1 MEASDSSEE
10 AVQGVLGQ
18 PEQALEQ
25 PQVPWRLRD
34 LGVALGWVAAAAILT
49 SIVLAIVFI
58 GPGST
63 TVQPPAQEPME
74 QELRRVFGVEP
85 TGPLPAL
92 PVPQSETEARDWTI
106 PFALGLTLLVEVT
119 FLGSAVWFGA
129 RRYRRGWD
137 VLGFRWPPRG
147 WWTPVVVLF
156 GAYLVLGAYVAI
168 IELSGLGDLTP
179 QSTLPE
185 DVFESPFTLPLAGVL
200 ALLAA
205 PLAEET
211 FFRGF
216 LFPGLRNRLG
226 TLRAALASSLFF
238 AVLHFNVGSIIPFTA
253 IGMLLTWAYV
263 VSGSLWMAI
272 GAHFAF
278 NAISFLITVAAGG
291 GT

>member
-1 MEASDSSEE
+1 MEASYSREE
-10 AVQGVLGQ
+10 AVQGVLDQ
-18 PEQALEQ
+18 PAETLQQ
-25 PQVPWRLRD
+25 QQVPWRLRD
-34 LGVALGWVAAAAILT
+34 LGLALGWVAAAAILT

-63 TVQPPAQEPME
+63 TVRAPAQEPME

-92 PVPQSETEARDWTI
+92 PLPESETETQDWTI
-106 PFALGLTLLVEVT
+106 PFALGLTLLVEVA
-119 FLGSAVWFGA
+119 FLGTAVWFGA
-129 RRYRRGWD
+129 RRYRRGWE
-137 VLGFRWPPRG
+137 VLGFRWPLRG
-147 WWTPVVVLF
+147 WWTPIAVLF
-156 GAYLVLGAYVAI
+156 GAYLVLGVYVAI
-168 IELSGLGDLTP
+168 IELSGLADLTP

-185 DVFESPFTLPLAGVL
+185 DVFDSPFTLPLAGVL

-226 TLRAALASSLFF
+226 TLRAALASSLLF
-238 AVLHFNVGSIIPFTA
+238 AVLHFNIGSIIPFTA
-253 IGMLLTWAYV
+253 IGMLLAWAYV

-278 NAISFLITVAAGG
+278 NAISFIITIAAGN
-291 GT
+291 

>member
-1 MEASDSSEE
+1 MEASYSREE
-10 AVQGVLGQ
+10 SVQAVVGQ
-18 PEQALEQ
+18 PEQTIQQA
-25 PQVPWRLRD
+25 QVPWRLRD
-34 LGVALGWVAAAAILT
+34 LGLALAWVAAAAILT
-49 SIVLAIVFI
+49 SIIVAIIAI
-58 GPGST
+58 GLGST
-63 TVQPPAQEPME
+63 TVRPPPQEPMA

-92 PVPQSETEARDWTI
+92 PLPESETETRDWTI
-106 PFALGLTLLVEVT
+106 PFALGLSLPVEAV

-129 RRYRRGWD
+129 RRYRRGLD
-137 VLGFRWPPRG
+137 VLGFRRPLRG

-156 GAYLVLGAYVAI
+156 GAYLVLAVYVAI
-168 IELSGLGDLTP
+168 MELSGLSDLTP

-185 DVFESPFTLPLAGVL
+185 DVFDSPFTLPLAGVL

-238 AVLHFNVGSIIPFTA
+238 AALHFNVGSIVPFTV
-253 IGMLLTWAYV
+253 IGMLLAWAYV

-278 NAISFLITVAAGG
+278 NAISFIISIAAGG

>member
-1 MEASDSSEE
+1 MEASYPREE
-10 AVQGVLGQ
+10 SVQAVLGQ
-18 PEQALEQ
+18 PERITER

-34 LGVALGWVAAAAILT
+34 LGLALAWVAAAAIFT
-49 SIVLAIVFI
+49 SIIMAIVII

-63 TVQPPAQEPME
+63 SVRPPPQEPMA

-92 PVPQSETEARDWTI
+92 PLLKSETETRDWTV
-106 PFALGLTLLVEVT
+106 PLALGLSLPVELA

-129 RRYRRGWD
+129 RRYRRGLE
-137 VLGFRWPPRG
+137 VLGFRRPARG

-156 GAYLVLGAYVAI
+156 GAYFVLAVYVGI

-185 DVFESPFTLPLAGVL
+185 DVFDNPFTLPLAGVL

-226 TLRAALASSLFF
+226 TWRAALASGLFF
-238 AVLHFNVGSIIPFTA
+238 AALHFNVGSVIPFTI
-253 IGMLLTWAYV
+253 IGMLLAWAYV

-278 NAISFLITVAAGG
+278 NAISFIITVAS

>member
-1 MEASDSSEE
+1 MKASYSSEE
-10 AVQGVLGQ
+10 AIRGVLDQ
-18 PEQALEQ
+18 PEQTRPQ

-34 LGVALGWVAAAAILT
+34 LGLALAWVAAAAIFT
-49 SIVLAIVFI
+49 SIVLAIIFI

-63 TVQPPAQEPME
+63 TVPPTPEDPLGE
-74 QELRRVFGVEP
+74 REKEL
-85 TGPLPAL
+85 
-92 PVPQSETEARDWTI
+92 RDWTI
-106 PFALGLTLLVEVT
+106 PVALASTLLVEAA
-119 FLGSAVWFGA
+119 FLGTAVWFGA

-137 VLGFRWPPRG
+137 VLGFCRPLRG
-147 WWTPVVVLF
+147 WWTPIAVLF
-156 GAYLVLGAYVAI
+156 GAYLVLGVYVAI
-168 IELSGLGDLTP
+168 MELSGLSDLTP

-185 DVFESPFTLPLAGVL
+185 DVFDNPFALPLAGVL

-216 LFPGLRNRLG
+216 LFPGLRNRWG
-226 TLRAALASSLFF
+226 TMRAALASSLLF
-238 AVLHFNVGSIIPFTA
+238 ALLHFNVGSIVPFTV
-253 IGMLLTWAYV
+253 IGMLLAWAYL

-272 GAHFAF
+272 SAHFAF

>member
-1 MEASDSSEE
+1 MKASYSSEE
-10 AVQGVLGQ
+10 AIRGVLDQ
-18 PEQALEQ
+18 PEQTVQQL
-25 PQVPWRLRD
+25 QVPWRLRD
-34 LGVALGWVAAAAILT
+34 LGLALAWVAAAAIFT
-49 SIVLAIVFI
+49 SIVLAIIFI

-63 TVQPPAQEPME
+63 TVPPPPED
-74 QELRRVFGVEP
+74 
-85 TGPLPAL
+85 PLG
-92 PVPQSETEARDWTI
+92 ERKTEVRDWTI
-106 PFALGLTLLVEVT
+106 PVALASTLLVEAA

-137 VLGFRWPPRG
+137 VLGFCRPLRG
-147 WWTPVVVLF
+147 WWTPIGVLF

-168 IELSGLGDLTP
+168 VELAGLGDLAP
-179 QSTLPE
+179 ESTLPE
-185 DVFESPFTLPLAGVL
+185 DVFDSPFALPLAGVL

-216 LFPGLRNRLG
+216 LFPGLRNRWG
-226 TLRAALASSLFF
+226 TMRAALASSLLF
-238 AVLHFNVGSIIPFTA
+238 ALLHFNVGSVIPFTV
-253 IGMLLTWAYV
+253 IGMLLAWAYV

-272 GAHFAF
+272 SAHFAF

>member
-1 MEASDSSEE
+1 M
-10 AVQGVLGQ
+10 LNQ
-18 PEQALEQ
+18 PEEQ
-25 PQVPWRLRD
+25 EVQRPQVPWRLRD
-34 LGVALGWVAAAAILT
+34 LGLALGWVAAAAILT
-49 SIVLAIVFI
+49 SIIVAIVVI

-63 TVQPPAQEPME
+63 TVRPPPQEPMA

-92 PVPQSETEARDWTI
+92 PLPESETETQDWTI
-106 PFALGLTLLVEVT
+106 PLALGLTLPVEVA

-129 RRYRRGWD
+129 RRYRRGLD
-137 VLGFRWPPRG
+137 VLGFRRPVRG
-147 WWTPVVVLF
+147 WWTPVVVLV
-156 GAYLVLGAYVAI
+156 GAYIVLAVYVALM
-168 IELSGLGDLTP
+168 ELSGLSDLTP
-179 QSTLPE
+179 ESTLPE
-185 DVFESPFTLPLAGVL
+185 DVFDSPFTLPLAGVL

-238 AVLHFNVGSIIPFTA
+238 AVLHFNVGSIIPFTV
-253 IGMLLTWAYV
+253 IGMLLAWAYV

-278 NAISFLITVAAGG
+278 NAISFVISVATGG